1 MKKNENIDWDKMPN
15 KKITENLISIKHE
28 HIALKNKIVK
38 LMETLEDI
46 EKEYYLG
53 NTILTN
59 RFKGEK

>member
-1 MKKNENIDWDKMPN
+1 MEKDNKIDWSNISN

-38 LMETLEDI
+38 LMENLEDI

-53 NTILTN
+53 NSILSD
-59 RFKGEK
+59 RYKPKK